1 MTTRWSLLKNWQNV
15 GLHHLITQSWNWHQ
29 IHFLLTWADCQ
40 TVAAAQNVLFVMK
53 GLLCVLFVICT
64 PSASCLQFSTFSL
77 NGAFVTRGSYRRDC
91 LCITIFAPIICLI
104 TEYGMANGHDFKWQ
118 CKRFY
123 KVLEGCCGWIFS
135 KWKINRSLE
144 NLLTLFWE
152 IYCCGPGVCARDT
165 CLNFVSLFLHESIN
179 WTESPQQLILFSLF
193 VFAPVFPAATCA
205 A

>member
-1 MTTRWSLLKNWQNV
+1 
-15 GLHHLITQSWNWHQ
+15 
-29 IHFLLTWADCQ
+29 
-40 TVAAAQNVLFVMK
+40 MK

-77 NGAFVTRGSYRRDC
+77 NAMEPLLLGAATDE
-91 LCITIFAPIICLI
+91 TAFASLYICAHNLPDHRI
-104 TEYGMANGHDFKWQ
+104 WHGQWPWLQMAKQ
-118 CKRFY
+118 AFY
-123 KVLEGCCGWIFS
+123 KVLKDCCGWIFS
-135 KWKINRSLE
+135 KSKINRSLK
-144 NLLTLFWE
+144 NLLTLFLE